1 MIETAMTIL
10 IYAAVIAVAAIV
22 AVPVSKFVWR
32 RFIRKRIREERRQQA
47 EADMREQAKLYQEIM
62 LKQALECRGCEK

>member
-1 MIETAMTIL
+1 MVETAMTIL
-10 IYAAVIAVAAIV
+10 IYAAVIAAAAIV
-22 AVPVSKFVWR
+22 AVPVSKFVWKC
-32 RFIRKRIREERRQQA
+32 FIRKRIREERRQQA

>member
-1 MIETAMTIL
+1 MVETAMTIL
-10 IYAAVIAVAAIV
+10 IYAAVIAAAAIV
-22 AVPVSKFVWR
+22 AVPVSNFVWK

-62 LKQALECRGCEK
+62 LKQALEYQGCEK